1 MSSNAPTVNATS
13 LNSATAQKIIADVL
27 KICREKK
34 FNPMAVAVFDARG
47 SMLGLQAEDNCP
59 LMRWKIAIGKASGAV
74 SMGMGT
80 RRLHNLAVE
89 RPHFIA
95 AAADLSANGM
105 VPVPGGVLIRD
116 ADKRILG
123 AVGVSGDTSD
133 NDEAA
138 ASTAIIAAGFVADG
152 G

>member
-1 MSSNAPTVNATS
+1 MSLS
-13 LNSATAQKIIADVL
+13 SAEAQKIIADIL
-27 KICREKK
+27 KYCREKK

-47 SMLGLQAEDNCP
+47 AMLGLQAEDGCP
-59 LMRWKIAIGKASGAV
+59 LVRWKIATGKASGAV
-74 SMGMGT
+74 TMGIGT

-89 RPHFIA
+89 RPHFIGA
-95 AAADLSANGM
+95 VGHLAENGL
-105 VPVPGGVLIRD
+105 VPVPGGVLIRA

-138 ASTAIIAAGFVADG
+138 ASAAITAAGFVADG

>member
-1 MSSNAPTVNATS
+1 MSLTS
-13 LNSATAQKIIADVL
+13 ASAQKIIADIL
-27 KICREKK
+27 KYSREKG
-34 FNPMAVAVFDARG
+34 FNPMAVAVFDGRG
-47 SMLGLQAEDNCP
+47 AMLGLQAEDGCP
-59 LMRWKIAIGKASGAV
+59 LMRWKIATGKAYGAV
-74 SMGMGT
+74 AMGMGT

-89 RPHFIA
+89 RPHFIGA
-95 AAADLSANGM
+95 AGELAANGM

-116 ADKRILG
+116 PEKRILG

-138 ASTAIIAAGFVADG
+138 ASAAIVAAGFIADG

>member
-1 MSSNAPTVNATS
+1 MTAPT
-13 LNSATAQKIIADVL
+13 LNSATAQKIIGDIL
-27 KICREKK
+27 KICRQKG

-47 SMLGLQAEDNCP
+47 AMLGLQAEDGCP
-59 LMRWKIAIGKASGAV
+59 LIRWKIAIGKASGAV
-74 SMGMGT
+74 AMGMGT
-80 RRLHNLAVE
+80 RRLHHLAVE

-95 AAADLSANGM
+95 AAGELVNYGM

-116 ADKRILG
+116 ADKKILG
-123 AVGVSGDTSD
+123 SVGVSGDTSD

-138 ASTAIIAAGFVADG
+138 ASSAIVAAGFVADG